1 MGQSSQHL
9 PRLHNIAIAL
19 QCRCASS
26 PACMLPTT
34 TEGGAVPQ
42 DVVFSFPVTCKG
54 GDWTIVQGLDIDEK
68 SAAKLK
74 ATGDELVDEKQLA
87 LQCLQE

>member
-1 MGQSSQHL
+1 MQCDLYAQPLSQTPML
-9 PRLHNIAIAL
+9 MEAAL
-19 QCRCASS
+19 
-26 PACMLPTT
+26 L
-34 TEGGAVPQ
+34 Q

-54 GDWTIVQGLDIDEK
+54 GNWSIVQGLDIDDK

>member
-1 MGQSSQHL
+1 ME
-9 PRLHNIAIAL
+9 AAL
-19 QCRCASS
+19 
-26 PACMLPTT
+26 L
-34 TEGGAVPQ
+34 Q

-54 GDWTIVQGLDIDEK
+54 GDWTIVQGLDIDDK

>member
-1 MGQSSQHL
+1 MQCDLYAQPL
-9 PRLHNIAIAL
+9 IQTPMLMEAAL
-19 QCRCASS
+19 
-26 PACMLPTT
+26 L
-34 TEGGAVPQ
+34 Q

-54 GDWTIVQGLDIDEK
+54 GDWSIVQGLDIDDK